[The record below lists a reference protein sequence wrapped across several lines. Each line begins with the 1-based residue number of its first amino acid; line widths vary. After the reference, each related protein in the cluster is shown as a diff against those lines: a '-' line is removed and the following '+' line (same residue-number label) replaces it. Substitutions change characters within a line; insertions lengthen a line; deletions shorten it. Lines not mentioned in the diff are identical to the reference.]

1 MRNKARMS
9 LSQAV
14 FTIILEVL
22 SSAIRQEKEIREIQI
37 EKEDTKL
44 FFFADDVFI
53 YVESIDQNK
62 QKNPT
67 NLQELI
73 NSYGGVVIYIYICTY
88 IHTQKI
94 CKSKAANL

>member
-1 MRNKARMS
+1 MS
-9 LSQAV
+9 LSQAI

-73 NSYGGVVIYIYICTY
+73 NSYGGVVIYIYMH
-88 IHTQKI
+88 IHTYTED
-94 CKSKAANL
+94 L